1 MDIAKGILDEGFH
14 SPTIYFPMNVP
25 EAMMIE
31 PTETESKTTLDD
43 LADALIKLDKMIDEN
58 PQALRDAPITT
69 PVERLNEAQASRNPD
84 VRWEFETSD

>member
-1 MDIAKGILDEGFH
+1 
-14 SPTIYFPMNVP
+14 
-25 EAMMIE
+25 
-31 PTETESKTTLDD
+31 
-43 LADALIKLDKMIDEN
+43 MIDEN